1 MDDLDDLLAWGQA
14 LRDFGAKGALLNRRD
29 ELLDDIEVD
38 VGLELGEADLADRR
52 VDIVFA
58 QTPARTQV
66 AENAAESVGERVKHW
81 SDDTGLRAHVRR
93 IRWKNG
99 I

>member
-1 MDDLDDLLAWGQA
+1 MDDLDDLLPRRQA
-14 LRDFGAKGALLNRRD
+14 LRHLRAKGALLHRRD

-38 VGLELGEADLADRR
+38 VGLEQCEADLADRR
-52 VDIVFA
+52 VDIVLA
-58 QTPARTQV
+58 QTPARAQV

-81 SDDTGLRAHVRR
+81 SDNTGLRAHVRR